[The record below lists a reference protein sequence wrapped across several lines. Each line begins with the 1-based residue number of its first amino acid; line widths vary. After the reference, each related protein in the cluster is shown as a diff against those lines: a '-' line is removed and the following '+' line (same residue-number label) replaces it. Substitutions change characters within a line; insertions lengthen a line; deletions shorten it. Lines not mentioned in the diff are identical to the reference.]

1 MIELIC
7 PHCRE
12 SLTADDRNWSC
23 ANGHSYDQ
31 ARQGYLNLLLVQHK
45 NSKQPGDT
53 PQMLAHRQAFLDA
66 GHYQPVSDAIT
77 AQLAESA
84 PARVLDMGCGEG
96 YYSARLAAALPQ
108 ANLAGLDISK
118 DAILKACRRSK
129 TIQWLVASS
138 ARLPVA
144 DQSLDAALCVFS
156 PWSPEECMRTLR
168 PGGRVLIVGPHAD
181 HLLALREKL
190 YDTVH
195 PTPELIKSL
204 PEQLRIVSQSTL
216 RYALQVPAEELS
228 HLIGMTPHGFRSQP
242 ERQQAICASGIEG
255 LEVAM
260 QMVLLERL

>member
-12 SLTADDRNWSC
+12 SLTADERHWSC

-66 GHYQPVSDAIT
+66 GHYQPVSDAIN

-108 ANLAGLDISK
+108 ARLAGLDISK

-156 PWSPEECMRTLR
+156 PWSPEECVRTLR
-168 PGGRVLIVGPHAD
+168 PSSRVLIVGPHAD

-204 PEQLRIVSQSTL
+204 PDQLRIVSQSTL
-216 RYALQVPAEELS
+216 RYALQVPADELS

-242 ERQQAICASGIEG
+242 ERQQAICASGVEG